1 MKGFTYTERLI
12 IKLVVL
18 VFLTAAAYSAEL
30 LSGFGLAS
38 VVAVLFLGMCSVS
51 GQHFVLDRRSM
62 NILRNL
68 ISICVKGGSLKR
80 PCKAADK
87 PISLYRR
94 NAS

>member
-12 IKLVVL
+12 IKLVAL

-30 LSGFGLAS
+30 LSGFGLAA
-38 VVAVLFLGMCSVS
+38 VVVVLFLGMNSVS
-51 GQHFVLDRRSM
+51 GQYIVLDRRSL

-80 PCKAADK
+80 SCKAAEK
-87 PISLYRR
+87 PVSLYRR